1 MNELISTKPCAAL
14 VAPSIL
20 AADFA
25 NLASDAGASLE
36 AGADLLH
43 VDIMDGHFVPNLSMG
58 PAVCGSLRKVL
69 PEAYLDVHLMVSDPA
84 AYFKPFAD
92 AGADLLSFHIE
103 VCESE
108 QHARDLCGVI
118 EDLGVQTGIVINPPT
133 DVERMLPVVD
143 AFDLAL
149 VMSVNPGF
157 GGQAFIPEVLEK
169 GRRIKP
175 MLRDDQRLEIDGGI
189 NTQTAEDARNAG
201 FDVLVAGSAVY
212 GKPRD
217 QWGEIIRTIRGES

>member
-1 MNELISTKPCAAL
+1 MNDLMSTKPVQPL
-14 VAPSIL
+14 IAPSIL

-25 NLASDAGASLE
+25 SLADDAWASLE
-36 AGADLLH
+36 AGGDLLH

-58 PAVCGSLRKVL
+58 PAVVESLRKAL
-69 PEAYLDVHLMVSDPA
+69 PEVFLDVHLMVSDPG

-92 AGADLLSFHIE
+92 AGANLLSFHIE

-118 EDLGVQTGIVINPPT
+118 GDLGVHTGIVINPPT
-133 DVERMLPVVD
+133 DVERVLPVVD
-143 AFDLAL
+143 AFDLVL

-157 GGQAFIPEVLEK
+157 GGQAFIPEVLDK
-169 GRRIKP
+169 GRRIAP
-175 MLRDDQRLEIDGGI
+175 LLRDDQRLEIDGGI
-189 NTQTAEDARNAG
+189 GLETAELARQAG

-217 QWGEIIRTIRGES
+217 QWGEIIRILRG

>member
-1 MNELISTKPCAAL
+1 MNELISTKPSSPL

-25 NLASDAGASLE
+25 NLASDASASLE

-58 PAVCGSLRKVL
+58 PAVCGSLRKAL

-133 DVERMLPVVD
+133 DVEVMLPVVD

-169 GRRIKP
+169 GRRIKT

-189 NTQTAEDARNAG
+189 NTTTAKDAREAG